1 MKSSIQVQIMIVS
14 FALAIGISYKALG
27 NAVDRAAIAAHQDQ
41 LQNLAIRCDEIR
53 TYNIDPEVA
62 TKALPNFRQAPF
74 DLRRTEI
81 SHLNFRFL
89 NSYACYD
96 RETNKFTL
104 GYWAAKGLPAI
115 ARQTLMISSDGRV
128 EELTTQQLA
137 NGKYVSFGGVRQLS
151 QFAPDCTIDIAM
163 GLRLL
168 GSRQWLNRD
177 NLNAME
183 EIEQNDPTIVILRAL
198 DGSGHVHEM
207 TFDKRLLYAMSY
219 YRCTGTRGS
228 YVEIV
233 NSDFRRYG
241 NVFIPGRIVRNSN
254 VVDSKGRTSHPLT
267 FTMTVTT
274 AALNDPDNSANRY
287 AITWPANLKLFDA
300 RTNDEIDVGP
310 TTRPL
315 TDDDIREQLA
325 EKRTR
330 EVMFKELATQRIHR
344 VLDDES
350 TTRP

>member
-1 MKSSIQVQIMIVS
+1 MKSSIHVPIMIVS
-14 FALAIGISYKALG
+14 FALVIDISYNSFGDAL
-27 NAVDRAAIAAHQDQ
+27 DRAAIAARQDQ
-41 LQNLAIRCDEIR
+41 LQNLDIGCKEIR
-53 TYNIDPEVA
+53 TYDIEPEVA
-62 TKALPNFRQAPF
+62 AKAPPNFRQAPF
-74 DLRRTEI
+74 DLKRTEV

-89 NSYACYD
+89 NGYASYD
-96 RETNKFTL
+96 RETDGVTL
-104 GYWAAKGLPAI
+104 QYWAAKGLPAI
-115 ARQTLMISSDGRV
+115 ARQTLMVSSTGRI
-128 EELTTQQLA
+128 EELTTQLLA
-137 NGKYVSFGGVRQLS
+137 NGKRVSFGGLRQLNA
-151 QFAPDCTIDIAM
+151 FAPDITIDIAM

-168 GSRQWLNRD
+168 GSRLWLNRD
-177 NLNAME
+177 DLNAMD

-228 YVEIV
+228 YVEIT
-233 NSDFRRYG
+233 NSDFHRYR

-254 VVDSKGRTSHPLT
+254 VIDSKGLMSHPMT
-267 FTMTVTT
+267 FTMTVTS
-274 AALNDPDNSANRY
+274 AALNDPNNSANRY
-287 AITWPANLKLFDA
+287 ATTWPANLKLFDA

-325 EKRTR
+325 ERRTR

-344 VLDDES
+344 VLDDEP